1 MIWIYNWEI
10 SISHKLAVFILFSCI
25 GGYLLGGFVDF
36 VALGY
41 LIQSVNFLML
51 ISRIPQIYKNFTSKS
66 TGTLSF
72 INYFLNFVG
81 CTARIFTV
89 MKETNDIKMLIVH
102 ANGLFT
108 NLLIVI

>member
-1 MIWIYNWEI
+1 
-10 SISHKLAVFILFSCI
+10 
-25 GGYLLGGFVDF
+25 
-36 VALGY
+36 
-41 LIQSVNFLML
+41 ML

-108 NLLIVI
+108 NLLIVIQIAIYWANTNKILSGLKKGKKTEKPESKGKSTKKKIE